1 MANYGQYKQDSSA
14 SGGGGGQAVVE
25 LCALTGDGVTFW
37 SRRRFQIGTELM
49 LRLRRDSLPS
59 HLAPQGPPGDP
70 WANVRGF
77 VVECNRA
84 RRPDGSQAFKVVLL
98 LESALS
104 MDAEAAPIL
113 PCMKIDLPGIKAPGL
128 N

>member
-1 MANYGQYKQDSSA
+1 MANYGQYKQDNSA
-14 SGGGGGQAVVE
+14 SGGGGQAVVE
-25 LCALTGDGVTFW
+25 LCALSGGGVVFW

-49 LRLRRDSLPS
+49 LRLKRDSLPPC
-59 HLAPQGPPGDP
+59 LAPLGQPEDP
-70 WANVRGF
+70 WANVRGY
-77 VVECNRA
+77 VVQCTRE

-104 MDAEAAPIL
+104 MDVSAAAPTL
-113 PCMKIDLPGIKAPGL
+113 PCMKMDLPGIKAPGL

>member
-25 LCALTGDGVTFW
+25 LCALTGDGITFW
-37 SRRRFQIGTELM
+37 SRRHFQIGTELM
-49 LRLRRDSLPS
+49 LRLKRDSF
-59 HLAPQGPPGDP
+59 PPGLKAPGMPEDP

-77 VVECNRA
+77 VVECTRE

-98 LESALS
+98 LESAL
-104 MDAEAAPIL
+104 DVPAAPVL
-113 PCMKIDLPGIKAPGL
+113 PCMKIDLPGIRAPGL

>member
-14 SGGGGGQAVVE
+14 SGGGGGQAIVE
-25 LCALTGDGVTFW
+25 LCALTGGGVIFW

-59 HLAPQGPPGDP
+59 HLTPQGPPEDP

-77 VVECNRA
+77 VVQCTRE
-84 RRPDGSQAFKVVLL
+84 RRTDGSQAFKVVLL

-104 MDAEAAPIL
+104 MDVPASPVL
-113 PCMKIDLPGIKAPGL
+113 PCMKMDLPGIKAPGL

>member
-25 LCALTGDGVTFW
+25 LCALTGDGVIFW

-49 LRLRRDSLPS
+49 LRLKRDSLPPG
-59 HLAPQGPPGDP
+59 LAAPVAPEDP

-77 VVECNRA
+77 VVECTRE
-84 RRPDGSQAFKVVLL
+84 RRSDGSQAFKVVLL
-98 LESALS
+98 LESAL
-104 MDAEAAPIL
+104 DVPAAPAL
-113 PCMKIDLPGIKAPGL
+113 PCMNIDLPGIKPPGL

>member
-49 LRLRRDSLPS
+49 LRLKRDSLPPG
-59 HLAPQGPPGDP
+59 LTAPGTPEDP

-77 VVECNRA
+77 VVECTRE

-98 LESALS
+98 LESAL
-104 MDAEAAPIL
+104 DVPAAPVL
-113 PCMKIDLPGIKAPGL
+113 PCMKIDLPGIRAPGL